1 MVRRAHSSFKKDQD
15 LPGDITPVEHVLG
28 DDAPISLDKEGARA
42 ALGALGLRGACH
54 NAPIKTLSGGETLD
68 IG

>member
-1 MVRRAHSSFKKDQD
+1 MVGGHIARCSFKKDQD

-42 ALGALGLRGACH
+42 ACGAERPKLLCA
-54 NAPIKTLSGGETLD
+54 AIFA
-68 IG
+68 